1 MWRSGPFAAV
11 WCDAMA
17 SIDICI
23 CTFRRPFLAQ
33 TLQSV
38 ALLSAGKHRI
48 RVIIADNDQQCSARA
63 LVEDWRG
70 QLPFELIYVHA
81 PAANIC
87 IARNACL
94 DHAAADFVAF
104 VDDDEI
110 VAPRW
115 IEALMQAA
123 ETSGA
128 AAVLGPVRA
137 LYGPDA
143 PQWMVQG
150 DFHSTLPVF
159 VHGAIRTGYTCNVLI
174 RWSAPYS
181 ALRFDLALGQSG
193 GEDTAFF
200 YQLTALGGTIAYAPD
215 ALVEEPVPAD
225 RASMGWLV
233 RRRLRFGQTHGMLQT
248 GPRARALAIVGAK
261 LAYCGMMTG
270 LTTFSPVLRRRNWLR
285 AVLHLGVAG
294 GLLGMRQQ
302 AHYGQLTPR

>member
-1 MWRSGPFAAV
+1 
-11 WCDAMA
+11 MA

-23 CTFRRPFLAQ
+23 CTFRRPFLAE
-33 TLQSV
+33 TLRSI
-38 ALLSAGKHRI
+38 ARLSTGAHDI
-48 RVIIADNDQQCSARA
+48 RVIIADNDQQPSARD

-70 QLPFELIYVHA
+70 RLPFAVTYVHA

-94 DHAAADFVAF
+94 DHASADFVAF
-104 VDDDEI
+104 VDDDEV
-110 VAPRW
+110 VAPGW
-115 IEALMQAA
+115 IEALVGQAEA
-123 ETSGA
+123 GQA

-137 LYGPDA
+137 IYAPDA
-143 PQWMVQG
+143 PRWMVDG

-159 VHGAIRTGYTCNVLI
+159 VDGQIRTGYTCNVLI
-174 RWSAPYS
+174 RWSLPFS
-181 ALRFDLALGQSG
+181 ALRFDLALGRSG

-200 YQLTALGGTIAYAPD
+200 YQLTALGGTIAYAPG
-215 ALVEEPVPAD
+215 ACVEEPVPAD

-261 LAYCGMMTG
+261 LAYCGAMTV

-285 AVLHLGVAG
+285 AMLHLGVAG
-294 GLLGMRQQ
+294 GILGVRQA
-302 AHYGQLTPR
+302 AHYGQPTQQ